1 MQISGS
7 YTFDAP
13 ATQVWNTLM
22 DTAIVCSCLPGCRE
36 LKPLG
41 GDKYEAELS
50 VAVSAVTGTFKGT
63 IAIEDQV
70 PPRSYK
76 MVVEGSGG
84 AGFVRGHSTITLT
97 EDGSKTV
104 LDVAGDVQVGGAVA
118 RVGQRLLAGV
128 SKMMMDRFFECLRQK
143 ALPRT

>member
-118 RVGQRLLAGV
+118 RVGQRLLSGV
-128 SKMMMDRFFECLRQK
+128 SKMMMDRFFECLRQR
-143 ALPRT
+143 ATQQT